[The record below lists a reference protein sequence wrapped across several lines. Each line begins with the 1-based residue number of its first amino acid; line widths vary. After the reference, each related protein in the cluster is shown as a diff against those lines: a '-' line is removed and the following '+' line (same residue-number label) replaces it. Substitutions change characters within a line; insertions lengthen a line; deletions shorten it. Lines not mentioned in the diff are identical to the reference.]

1 MGIMASAGRSS
12 IPLVSV
18 ILPTY
23 NRAPSLARAI
33 ESVLNQSY
41 GEIEVLVVDDG
52 SVDGTMGLIR
62 GFDDPRL
69 RYFRL
74 ERNAGAAH
82 ARNVGL
88 RSARGEYIAF
98 QDSDDEWM
106 PDKLHRQLRALEDHP
121 EAAVAYTDMIWVSD
135 DGRREYMSA
144 PEVDMGRLVGRDGR
158 EYQVFRLG
166 IQTVLARAY
175 CIHEIGFFDETLPR
189 FIDLDFMI
197 RLSIKYPFVYL
208 REPLVV
214 YHSSQGISANVYNEY
229 LARRMLL
236 AKYEERMRG
245 EKSFL
250 GHQYFCMGRALMRSG
265 RFAEGRRWLLRSA
278 AAQPLSPA
286 YLCHASAS
294 LLGEKIYAALIAR
307 WGEKSRA
314 GERIP

>member
-23 NRAPSLARAI
+23 NRSASLARAI
-33 ESVLNQSY
+33 ESVLNQGY
-41 GEIEVLVVDDG
+41 GEIELLVVDDG
-52 SVDGTMGLIR
+52 SIDGTMGLMR

-69 RYFRL
+69 KYIRL

-82 ARNVGL
+82 ARNVAL
-88 RSARGEYIAF
+88 RSARGEYVAF

-106 PDKLHRQLRALEDHP
+106 PEKLQKQLRALADNQ
-121 EAAVAYTDMIWVSD
+121 EAAVVYTDMIWVSD

-144 PEVDMGRLVGRDGR
+144 PEVDLGRLVGRDGR
-158 EYQVFRLG
+158 EYQVFGLG
-166 IQTVLARAY
+166 IQTVLARAH
-175 CIHEIGFFDETLPR
+175 CIRETGFFDETLPR
-189 FIDLDFMI
+189 FIDLDYMI
-197 RLSIKYPFVYL
+197 RLSIKYPFVHL

-236 AKYEERMRG
+236 VKYEERTRG

-278 AAQPLSPA
+278 AARPLSPA
-286 YLCHASAS
+286 YLRHASAS
-294 LLGEKIYAALIAR
+294 LLGEKTYAALIAL
-307 WGEKSRA
+307 WGVKSRA
-314 GERIP
+314 GKRIP